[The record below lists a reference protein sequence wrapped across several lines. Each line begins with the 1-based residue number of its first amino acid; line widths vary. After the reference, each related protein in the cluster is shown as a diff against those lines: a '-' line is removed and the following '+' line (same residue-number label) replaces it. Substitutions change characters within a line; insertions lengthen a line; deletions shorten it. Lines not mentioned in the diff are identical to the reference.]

1 MSTSSASSLTTTMA
15 NSSSSSKELC
25 VICQT
30 QPYDLICT
38 CGDKFDF
45 TCIHTHVEQ
54 IGLEFQYV
62 QGEVGERLLRV
73 EQIVEDNSCTNAKT
87 IIENWVCIL
96 FLNYYKMIFYL
107 FNRNANVCKI

>member
-1 MSTSSASSLTTTMA
+1 MSASSSLTTSLSDRS
-15 NSSSSSKELC
+15 NSSKELC
-25 VICQT
+25 VICQS

-87 IIENWVCIL
+87 IIENWVCMLCLHRKTI
-96 FLNYYKMIFYL
+96 YL
-107 FNRNANVCKI
+107 FI